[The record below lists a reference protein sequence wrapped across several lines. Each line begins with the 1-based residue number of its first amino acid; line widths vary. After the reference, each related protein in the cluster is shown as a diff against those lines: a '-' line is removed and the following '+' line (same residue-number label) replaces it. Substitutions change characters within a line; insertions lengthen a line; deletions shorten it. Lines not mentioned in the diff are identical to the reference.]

1 MQLPWSP
8 EGDQGSYGNAK
19 KKHGSSHIKSHRKKR
34 LACHIGVNPR
44 LGRICAD
51 PWLNFL
57 KFRQELISKMQSTHN
72 ANYIPIT
79 Q

>member
-19 KKHGSSHIKSHRKKR
+19 KKHGSSHIKSHLKKR
-34 LACHIGVNPR
+34 LACHIGANLR
-44 LGRICAD
+44 SGLTCAD
-51 PWLNFL
+51 HSLKFL

-79 Q
+79 H